1 MSNLNEQLLSS
12 WIKLCTTINN
22 ERIVSTLSFNEAMV
36 CNILRNQEIN
46 NPEKKLTAT
55 DLCNKTG
62 MLKSLMN
69 RTLNILEKK
78 DIIQK
83 ECSTEDKRQIFVSF
97 NEKNA
102 TTYEEQHRQ
111 ILELV
116 DVIINKVGR
125 NKIKDLVNIIDDI
138 SNVADIAINEKK
150 KGK

>member
-1 MSNLNEQLLSS
+1 MSDLNEQLLSS

-22 ERIVSTLSFNEAMV
+22 ERIVSALSFNETMV

-46 NPEKKLTAT
+46 NPTKKLTAT

-69 RTLNILEKK
+69 RTLNTLEKK

-83 ECSTEDKRQIFVSF
+83 ECSTEDRRQIFVSF
-97 NEKNA
+97 NEKNVI
-102 TTYEEQHRQ
+102 TYEEQHRQ

-116 DVIINKVGR
+116 DVIIDKVGR
-125 NKIKDLVNIIDDI
+125 HKINDLVNIIDDI
-138 SNVADIAINEKK
+138 SNVADIAISEKK